1 MIFLNSLQASKI
13 GPKMGDFL
21 ENRIFLKISGICL
34 RVPWRHPNRSP
45 WTPIVPNRCL
55 GCLCLSI
62 RADSLQKIYMSEVQ
76 NPPMDSPWVG
86 QKLQN
91 GREWVQN
98 YKTWI
103 NWSGHLAGSFPFMSR
118 LGEAQVG
125 CPRLR
130 FTSKQY
136 AYGSVVILLS
146 PRVDVRS
153 HSGCLMAT
161 ELYS

>member
-1 MIFLNSLQASKI
+1 MNFLNSLQAPKM

-21 ENRIFLKISGICL
+21 ENRDFPKISRICL
-34 RVPWRHPNRSP
+34 RHPWRHPNRAP
-45 WTPIVPNRCL
+45 WTPIVPNRSL
-55 GCLCLSI
+55 GCLCLFV
-62 RADSLQKIYMSEVQ
+62 RADSLQKIYMSEVE
-76 NPPMDSPWVG
+76 NPAMDSPWVG

-103 NWSGHLAGSFPFMSR
+103 NWSGHLAGSFPFVYR
-118 LGEAQVG
+118 LGKAHG
-125 CPRLR
+125 GWPRLR
-130 FTSKQY
+130 FTSKEY
-136 AYGSVVILLS
+136 TYGSVVSLLI
-146 PRVDVRS
+146 PRVTVRS